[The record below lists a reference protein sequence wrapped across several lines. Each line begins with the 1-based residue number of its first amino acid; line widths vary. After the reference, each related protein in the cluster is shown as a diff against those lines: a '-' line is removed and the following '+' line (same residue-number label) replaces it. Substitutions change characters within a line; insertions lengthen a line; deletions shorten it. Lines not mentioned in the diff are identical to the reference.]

1 MIVGRVAVVEK
12 GFGAIHSL
20 GCIVCCS
27 ACDGSALLF
36 GGAVR
41 CVMGV
46 LWSLVVFW
54 GGDVSGGSGLDRM
67 SVLGIYR

>member
-1 MIVGRVAVVEK
+1 MIVGRVVVVD
-12 GFGAIHSL
+12 GGVGAIHSL

-36 GGAVR
+36 GGVVR
-41 CVMGV
+41 CIMEV

-54 GGDVSGGSGLDRM
+54 GGGVAGGSGLDRM